1 MDEISLALTIA
12 IAIVLILLITCG
24 KKDKSYDEVPMYR
37 STCSDS
43 PRHYGLVYKP
53 APSRQEPLYRSN
65 FTPKRE
71 GAVSSPSKNHNKPTK
86 PNQSSKPKKMS
97 YEDLDVVEYG
107 SWNDMTQAI
116 GLEPEIFESQAQY
129 NKDFNGGSLGPA
141 HIAERSDDNDVVTWV
156 GLKRPNYQAT
166 HADETARVVHS
177 QLPEQLPKSSYFLI
191 G

>member
-12 IAIVLILLITCG
+12 IAIILILLITCG
-24 KKDKSYDEVPMYR
+24 KKNKSDNEVPMYR
-37 STCSDS
+37 QAAT
-43 PRHYGLVYKP
+43 VYKP
-53 APSRQEPLYRSN
+53 TPTGYRQAATVYKP
-65 FTPKRE
+65 T
-71 GAVSSPSKNHNKPTK
+71 SSPRKSSPPVIVVPNNSSKSKNP
-86 PNQSSKPKKMS
+86 S
-97 YEDLDVVEYG
+97 YENLDVVKYG

-141 HIAERSDDNDVVTWV
+141 HVAERSDDNDVVTWV

-166 HADETARVVHS
+166 YADETARVVHS